1 MDAFAHSLDRTF
13 TRNQSCESSGRE
25 IVLPLKDHPHS
36 KVVPATG
43 LVQTSFEAS
52 RLTFPFWHPFCIF
65 VINALFINVA
75 LERHP
80 RIYTP
85 PKRSLRRIDRRIRCQ
100 RCVSIILSL
109 YTALFCLLNGKLHLN
124 FNTNTTAFFRSR
136 ERER

>member
-1 MDAFAHSLDRTF
+1 MDAFAHSLDRSF

-25 IVLPLKDHPHS
+25 KSSSLLRIIHTARS
-36 KVVPATG
+36 
-43 LVQTSFEAS
+43 S
-52 RLTFPFWHPFCIF
+52 RDRSCPNITRGFMTTFPFWHPFCIF

-124 FNTNTTAFFRSR
+124 FNANITAFFNRR
-136 ERER
+136 